1 VLFWNGLC
9 FIKAGVKMNTADV
22 SLITYTY
29 NDGHFVDGLLADMA
43 GWDVGPKEVVV
54 VDDGSAT
61 PYQAPPCAVPVR
73 VIRHDSNLGIPHTK
87 HEAISSAGSQ
97 VLLAMDCDTRVV
109 PSWLSMCLPF
119 ALKPEVGLVSGPVI
133 YLSGDDLVSR
143 YQRTFGDNHNL
154 GVTGETV
161 FVPGNAFL
169 LRRSVWAASG
179 GLAGFQGEVCEDHFF
194 CNRLREMGLKLWI
207 EDKARACQVRRITR
221 VAMLR
226 RYWKWCHAHVKT
238 QSLETPDIAKYA
250 TVVLALPH
258 GERVQTAIAREEP
271 LFIYLEIVFLSYT
284 ILDTLDHLEAMGRD
298 TAGLKQAWWNG
309 LKERFARYPALWA
322 FLRMDLSKL
331 GQTEPPALG
340 GEGCAPWESAFETMD
355 ALLGSGLYEWL
366 SKAGVASM
374 AAEES
379 SIAYDFS
386 FYEKTEFSARDFHYS

>member
-1 VLFWNGLC
+1 
-9 FIKAGVKMNTADV
+9 VK
-22 SLITYTY
+22 
-29 NDGHFVDGLLADMA
+29 
-43 GWDVGPKEVVV
+43 
-54 VDDGSAT
+54 
-61 PYQAPPCAVPVR
+61 
-73 VIRHDSNLGIPHTK
+73 VIRHGSNLGIPHTK
-87 HEAISSAGSQ
+87 HEAISSADSQ

-109 PSWLSMCLPF
+109 PSWLSTCLPF

-154 GVTGETV
+154 GVAGETV

-238 QSLETPDIAKYA
+238 HALDTPDIAKYA

-258 GERVQTAIAREEP
+258 GERVQTAIDREEP

-284 ILDTLDHLEAMGRD
+284 ILDTLDHLEAKGID
-298 TAGLKQAWWNG
+298 TKSLKQAWWNG
-309 LKERFARYPALWA
+309 LGVRFSRYPALWA
-322 FLRMDLSKL
+322 FLRIDLSRL
-331 GQTEPPALG
+331 GQAASPCTESG
-340 GEGCAPWESAFETMD
+340 GDSPWQAAFETMD
-355 ALLGSGLYEWL
+355 ALQGSGLYEWL
-366 SKAGVASM
+366 SRAGVAAM
-374 AAEES
+374 AAEDS
-379 SIAYDFS
+379 SVAYDFS
-386 FYEKTEFSARDFHYS
+386 FYEKAEFSARDFHST

>member
-1 VLFWNGLC
+1 
-9 FIKAGVKMNTADV
+9 MNTADV
-22 SLITYTY
+22 SLVTYTY
-29 NDGHFVDGLLADMA
+29 NDGHFVDGLLTEMA
-43 GWDVGPKEVVV
+43 GWDVCPQEAVV
-54 VDDGSAT
+54 VDDGSAE
-61 PYQAPPCAVPVR
+61 PYQAPPCPIPVR

-87 HEAISSAGSQ
+87 HEAISSAVSSL
-97 VLLAMDCDTRVV
+97 LLAMDCDTRVV
-109 PSWLSMCLPF
+109 PSWLSLCLPF

-154 GVTGETV
+154 GVVGETV

-194 CNRLREMGLKLWI
+194 CNRLRNMGLKLWI
-207 EDKARACQVRRITR
+207 ESKARACQVRRISR

-238 QSLETPDIAKYA
+238 HALETPDLAKYA

-258 GERVQTAIAREEP
+258 GERVQTAIAMEEP

-284 ILDTLDHLEAMGRD
+284 TLDTLDHLAAKGRD
-298 TAGLKQAWWNG
+298 TTGLKHAWWNG
-309 LKERFARYPALWA
+309 LKDRFARFPALWA

-331 GQTEPPALG
+331 GQIEPPSIEDGG
-340 GEGCAPWESAFETMD
+340 GELWEAAFETMD
-355 ALLGSGLYEWL
+355 ALCGSGLYEWL
-366 SKAGVASM
+366 SRAGVAAM
-374 AAEES
+374 DAEDS

-386 FYEKTEFSARDFHYS
+386 FYEKAEFSSRDFHSS